1 MRNLTKEE
9 KEILKSYDRGEWK
22 PLKNMKAE
30 MGRYQKIAHVT
41 LRKNRRVNIRLSAI
55 DLEGLRKRAFEEGIP
70 YQTLIASL
78 IHKYVMGKL
87 IDKAA

>member
-1 MRNLTKEE
+1 MSKLSREE
-9 KEILKSYDRGEWK
+9 REILESYERGEWK
-22 PLKNMKAE
+22 PLKNMRAE
-30 MGRYQKIAHVT
+30 INRYQRIARAT
-41 LRKNRRVNIRLSAI
+41 LRKNKRVNIRLSAI
-55 DLEGLRKRAFEEGIP
+55 DLEGLRRRAFEEGIP